1 MSLLDSVG
9 DFRGLYGL
17 SEDEL
22 GTLCAE
28 LRERIL
34 DVTLKNGGHLSSSL
48 GAVELTVALLRV
60 FNPDSDKIIFD
71 VGHQSYAY
79 KMLTKR
85 LDRFPTL
92 RRKGGIAGF
101 PRMDESPYDFFTTGH
116 SSTSISAA
124 MGYAKA
130 RDLRR
135 ENYEVVAV
143 IGDGA
148 LLNGVSFEALNAMA
162 SVKSKVI
169 IVLNDNKMS
178 IDPRIGGM
186 ASHLA
191 KLAVNPTYKKFKDY
205 VKYQCAGRRN
215 GESIHQALSQIK
227 QKLKSLLLPTNIF
240 EELNIS
246 YWGPF
251 NGHSV
256 TEMEEVFRL
265 ARHYDEPLLIHVMTK
280 KGKGCKAAE
289 ENPAYFHG
297 IGPMTKIDATAE
309 KAGDDDSWSG
319 VMARALCAA
328 AGRDPKVMAGT
339 AAMKDGTKLG
349 TFAKRYPQRFFDT
362 GIEEEHTLVYAAGLA
377 AAGMRPVVCI
387 YSTFLQRAMDQV
399 MHDICLPKLPV
410 LLGVDRAGLV
420 GEDGETHHG
429 IFDVPWLRAVPGMT
443 LAAPRDAVDLAFF
456 VEEWRQRGIPMAV
469 RYPRGKAPLSL
480 ARETDGS
487 AAGWGK
493 SEILRDGS
501 GICLI
506 GAGSTTAL
514 MLEAADELAK
524 RGAAPTVVDLRFIKP
539 LDTATLLPLLA
550 SHKTVVTAEEN
561 ALAGGFGE
569 EIAAL
574 MKERGISAC
583 CACVGVPDRF
593 IPHATRAQQWEEC
606 GLTVENILKLC
617 GVEK

>member
-1 MSLLDSVG
+1 MSLLDSVE

-17 SEDEL
+17 SEEEL
-22 GTLCAE
+22 GALCAE

-79 KMLTKR
+79 KLLTKR

-130 RDLRR
+130 RDLKR
-135 ENYEVVAV
+135 ESYEVVAV

-178 IDPRIGGM
+178 INPRVGGM

-215 GESIHQALSQIK
+215 GESVHQALSQIK

-251 NGHSV
+251 NGHNV

-265 ARHYDEPLLIHVMTK
+265 ARHYDEPLLIHVLTQ

-289 ENPAYFHG
+289 ENPAFFHG
-297 IGPMTKIDATAE
+297 VGPMTKIDAPAE
-309 KAGDDDSWSG
+309 KAGGEESWSG

-328 AGRDPKVMAGT
+328 AERDPKVRAGT
-339 AAMKDGTKLG
+339 AAMKDGTKPDI
-349 TFAKRYPQRFFDT
+349 FAKRYPQRFFDP
-362 GIEEEHTLVYAAGLA
+362 GIEEEHMLVYAAGLA
-377 AAGMRPVVCI
+377 AAGMRPAVCI

-410 LLGVDRAGLV
+410 LLGIDRAGLV

-429 IFDVPWLRAVPGMT
+429 ILDVSWLRAVPNMT
-443 LAAPRDAVDLAFF
+443 FAVPRDAVDLEFF
-456 VEEWRQRGIPMAV
+456 VEEWRRRGIPAAI

-480 ARETDGS
+480 ARETG
-487 AAGWGK
+487 AVPAEWGK
-493 SEILRDGS
+493 CEVLREGSE
-501 GICLI
+501 ICLI
-506 GAGSTTAL
+506 GVGSTVPL
-514 MLEAADELAK
+514 MLEAADEISK

-539 LDTATLLPLLA
+539 LDIEGLLPVLA
-550 SHKTVVTAEEN
+550 SHKTIVTAEEN
-561 ALAGGFGE
+561 ALAGGVGE

-574 MKERGISAC
+574 MKERGIAAS
-583 CACVGVPDRF
+583 CACAGVPDRF
-593 IPHATRAQQWEEC
+593 IAHATRAQQWEEC
-606 GLTVENILKLC
+606 GLTVENIMKLC
-617 GVEK
+617 GAEK

>member
-1 MSLLDSVG
+1 MSLLDSVE

-17 SEDEL
+17 SEEEL
-22 GTLCAE
+22 GALCAE

-79 KMLTKR
+79 KLLTKR

-130 RDLRR
+130 RDLKR
-135 ENYEVVAV
+135 ESYEVVAV

-178 IDPRIGGM
+178 INPRVGGM

-215 GESIHQALSQIK
+215 GESVHQALSQIK

-251 NGHSV
+251 NGHNV

-265 ARHYDEPLLIHVMTK
+265 ARHYDEPLLIHVLTQ

-289 ENPAYFHG
+289 ENPAFFHG
-297 IGPMTKIDATAE
+297 VGPMTKIDAH
-309 KAGDDDSWSG
+309 G
-319 VMARALCAA
+319 ARALRRSRARPEGD
-328 AGRDPKVMAGT
+328 GRDGGDEGRHEARRLREALSAAILRHRHRRGAHARLRRGARRSGNAPRRLHLFDLPAKSYGPGDARYMPAET
-339 AAMKDGTKLG
+339 A
-349 TFAKRYPQRFFDT
+349 R
-362 GIEEEHTLVYAAGLA
+362 AARN
-377 AAGMRPVVCI
+377 RPRV
-387 YSTFLQRAMDQV
+387 S
-399 MHDICLPKLPV
+399 
-410 LLGVDRAGLV
+410 
-420 GEDGETHHG
+420 
-429 IFDVPWLRAVPGMT
+429 WLRAVPNMT
-443 LAAPRDAVDLAFF
+443 LAAPRDAVDLEFF
-456 VEEWRQRGIPMAV
+456 VEEWRRRGIPAAI

-480 ARETDGS
+480 ARETG
-487 AAGWGK
+487 AAPAEWGK
-493 SEILRDGS
+493 CEVLREGSE
-501 GICLI
+501 ICLI
-506 GAGSTTAL
+506 GVGSTVPM
-514 MLEAADELAK
+514 MLEAAEEISK

-539 LDTATLLPLLA
+539 LDIEGLLPVLA
-550 SHKTVVTAEEN
+550 SHKTIVTAEEN
-561 ALAGGFGE
+561 ALAGGVGE

-574 MKERGISAC
+574 MKERGIAAS
-583 CACVGVPDRF
+583 CACAGVPDRF
-593 IPHATRAQQWEEC
+593 IAHATRAQQWEEC
-606 GLTVENILKLC
+606 GLTVENIMKLC